1 MDRSAHHRGSG
12 MSHVAVVVLV
22 EVIRLAIIAVPVWF
36 AYEVGERRGRRVER
50 ARLLRIVEQEKAR
63 IRERYGLG

>member
-1 MDRSAHHRGSG
+1 

-22 EVIRLAIIAVPVWF
+22 EVLRVAIIAVAVWF